1 MPLFNLFNLFISC
14 IVCFTLCGQV
24 YAEELTAE
32 KKADIQQLME
42 MTNVL
47 ALGKQMNTA
56 IIENLTKS
64 LKVTRPDIP
73 QEVLELLP
81 GEVTAVFNEN
91 LHIYLQEMI
100 PLYHKYFTAAEIKEM
115 MRFYSSDLGKKTIR
129 VMPELMQDSMVVGER
144 WGRMLTPIIQLRIAA
159 KLRQQGIKI

>member
-1 MPLFNLFNLFISC
+1 MSLFRLFISC
-14 IVCFTLCGQV
+14 LICFVLSGQA

-32 KKADIQQLME
+32 KKADIEQLLE

-56 IIENLTKS
+56 IIENLTKT
-64 LKVTRPDIP
+64 LKATRPDIP

-81 GEVTAVFNEN
+81 GEITAVFNEN
-91 LHIYLQEMI
+91 LHIYLQEMV
-100 PLYHKYFTAAEIKEM
+100 PMYHKYFTAVEIKEM

-129 VMPELMQDSMVVGER
+129 VMPELLQDSMGVGQR
-144 WGRMLTPIIQLRIAA
+144 WGRMLAPIIQLRIAE